1 MAEERSFLQKLL
13 KPTEEEK
20 RNIIE
25 QIEEGRK
32 YARILDEE
40 GFRSLVTRIAEQE
53 ALDQG
58 QTEEEVLQNKQKV
71 DQFLKTNKSIINKF
85 IPSGKADEIESNK
98 NLFGSAQAAEPDDI
112 PEITK
117 SKQRSIGIQKDEF
130 NEVSTGESV
139 ANAIVSGLIKIPQGF
154 VNFGTLIYDA
164 FQEEGIPVSQSLTA
178 KVNRAFENTAL
189 GVIAKQSEEQAR
201 ETAAGKIT
209 EAMIQL
215 YGAGKIAQKTAVPV
229 VTKLTQKSRQ
239 LADKLVGKIKKNKYV
254 NTSGNKNLYNAKRKV
269 EQLNKASGFDKFVG
283 VTVGGGLGTGAVVMK
298 AEDIGTFG
306 DIFEAGPTELDREE
320 KETSSEDAARQ
331 LANKLKFGAELGFP
345 ILPFFYGAGLA
356 GKAIATRGKE
366 LAYSN
371 KVIERWIDKFAEK
384 FRARSFKSEDIFVQT
399 QKLEGTK
406 AAIKLVAD
414 DFSKNIDDSL
424 NAISKETK
432 RASEAIEPETLS
444 KMMSEFML
452 TTPDSVVKNKIVF
465 NGFSKESTKSF
476 TESMKKI
483 GVSDFN
489 IDKIISDADLFRR
502 TIADL
507 KQAVLSGKNVNVGSK
522 EFNKI
527 MNDRTQNFLSS
538 DYKIFD
544 ANKGFLN
551 GYKPTLE
558 TKKEVA
564 DVFARYS
571 KAGKNPID
579 EDEAMQ
585 IVDNIVKQA
594 SKNPVTKTPEFPFG
608 TKNFLDDKAVQVKNI
623 AENIT
628 SGGKFKP
635 DGKGGLIQTKSD
647 LQAFKNLFGE
657 YKDAKKVIFNSME
670 DMGEILG
677 RDRFYSNLLKAS
689 DNLIKNGERGIF
701 YNSYNE
707 ALAKFPFQKIFAGR
721 EGIKV
726 KTNLADEIYTSPID
740 GKFTRQDFV
749 EAIRIGDEIVSS
761 PLTRSVPYRM
771 LFLIPKG
778 VTQAFKTV
786 LGPFTHA
793 RNFTSAM
800 VTAVHSGNIF
810 ISPAAMGNAIKMA
823 YKATQPQALYR
834 MTKNPRFRNTPE
846 GQGLYKFLLEEGVVN
861 QSAVYRDVEGLIS
874 DIAKGGDF
882 VSKFY
887 NSMGKKLKGA
897 VRVAQDFYVA
907 EDDAFRIINFLGEQ
921 HKLTQAFK
929 KGVENNLIKKMP
941 SEIDIMKEA
950 AGIVRETVPNY
961 AYVSDFVKSVRR
973 SPLGNFASFPAE
985 IVRTTANTTARSL
998 REVKDPIRKSI
1009 GYRRLLGQGITYA
1022 ALPVM
1027 AYEGARAL
1035 YGVSREKVAA
1045 MRELLPSFSKDNTI
1059 LPVYENGKYKYIDFS
1074 HGFFYDT
1081 LLNPVQ
1087 SVLANVEAKDEEPL
1101 IKGLATGMAKAMSSF
1116 MEPFVSESIYLGV
1129 VLDLF
1134 ARNGVTRKGTRI
1146 FNERDSIG
1154 NKLSAAFK
1162 HAAYQLSPG
1171 SLPQVKRMIAALT
1184 DETVKGTQYEVPD
1197 ELMGL
1202 LGFRK
1207 VPLDLNKSLNFKLAE
1222 FRTDERNE
1230 RGLIYKGSLT
1240 GDPVK
1245 DSELIVKQFIFANEQ
1260 RFETFNSMR
1269 RFYDA
1274 LKVLGMRDKE
1284 IKKEFNDRG
1293 MGTLYKKIQTNRFK
1307 PFTISDRM
1315 IEVYEQLSKE
1325 KGIPNPLNKRSEK
1338 MIKRIIKR
1346 LKKQRLN
1353 RDFIIDESM
1362 YVSDASSMQTPPLPN
1377 TPSPRIMAQTQQR
1390 NPITNL
1396 TATEQALLSPEEQ
1409 VIAGRT

>member
-1 MAEERSFLQKLL
+1 MAEERSFLQKLIN
-13 KPTEEEK
+13 PTEEEK

-32 YARILDEE
+32 YARILDKE
-40 GFRSLVTRIAEQE
+40 GFKAFVTRVAEQE

-58 QTEEEVLQNKQKV
+58 QTEEEVLENRKKV
-71 DQFLKTNKSIINKF
+71 EQLLKTDDSVINKF
-85 IPSGKADEIESNK
+85 IPTGKVAEIESNK
-98 NLFGSAQAAEPDDI
+98 GFFGSAQAAEPDEI
-112 PEITK
+112 PEIK
-117 SKQRSIGIQKDEF
+117 KEKRSVGIPTDEF
-130 NEVSTGESV
+130 NDISTGESV

-154 VNFGTLIYDA
+154 INFGTLIYDA
-164 FQEEGIPVSQSLTA
+164 FQEEGIPVSKSLTA
-178 KVNRAFENTAL
+178 KVNNRFENSAL
-189 GVIAKQSEEQAR
+189 GVIASQAEEKAR

-209 EAMIQL
+209 EAIVQL

-229 VTKLTQKSRQ
+229 VTKLTQKTRQ
-239 LADKLVGKIKKNKYV
+239 LAEKLVGKIKKNRYV
-254 NTSGNKNLYNAKRKV
+254 KTTNNKNLYNTKKKV
-269 EQLNKASGFDKFVG
+269 EQLNRASGFDKFVG
-283 VTVGGGLGTGAVVMK
+283 VTVGGGLGAGAVVMK

-306 DIFEAGPTELDREE
+306 DFIDVIPTKLDREE
-320 KETSSEDAARQ
+320 KETASEDAARQ
-331 LANKLKFGAELGFP
+331 LHNKLLFGAELGFP
-345 ILPFFYGAGLA
+345 IIPFFYGLSSA
-356 GKAIATRGKE
+356 GKMIANRGKE

-371 KVIERWIDKFAEK
+371 RAIERWVDKFAEK
-384 FRARSFKSEDIFVQT
+384 FRARSFKAEDIFVGT

-424 NAISKETK
+424 KIISKQTK
-432 RASEAIEPETLS
+432 KASEAIEPETLS

-452 TTPDSVVKNKIVF
+452 TTPDSVINKKIVF
-465 NGFSKESTKSF
+465 NGFSKESTKAFS
-476 TESMKKI
+476 ESMKKI
-483 GVSDFN
+483 GVSNFA
-489 IDKIISDADLFRR
+489 IDKIIADADLFRR

-507 KQAVLSGKNVNVGSK
+507 KQAVLSGKNVNVGTK

-527 MNDRTQNFLSS
+527 MNERTSNFLSS

-544 ANKGFLN
+544 GNKGFLN

-558 TKKEVA
+558 TKREVA
-564 DVFARYS
+564 DVFARYA
-571 KAGKNPID
+571 KANKTPID
-579 EDEAMQ
+579 EDEAMR

-628 SGGKFKP
+628 GGGKFKP

-677 RDRFYSNLLKAS
+677 RDKFYNQLLKAS
-689 DNLIKNGERGIF
+689 DELIKNGERGLF
-701 YNSYNE
+701 YKTYDD
-707 ALAKFPFQKIFAGR
+707 ALVNFPNQKIFAGR
-721 EGIKV
+721 DGLKL
-726 KTNLADEIYTSPID
+726 KTNLAEEIYTSPID
-740 GKFTRQDFV
+740 GKFTRADFA

-793 RNFTSAM
+793 RNFSSAM

-810 ISPAAMGNAIKMA
+810 ISPMAMGNAIKMA

-834 MTKNPRFRNTPE
+834 ATGNPRFRNTPE

-882 VSKFY
+882 VTKFY

-907 EDDAFRIINFLGEQ
+907 EDDAFRIINFLGEK
-921 HKLTQAFK
+921 HKLKQAFK
-929 KGVENNLIKKMP
+929 SAVERGIVKKMP
-941 SEIDIMKEA
+941 DDLELMQEA
-950 AGIVRETVPNY
+950 AAVVRETVPNY

-985 IVRTTANTTARSL
+985 IVRTTANATARSIK
-998 REVKDPIRKSI
+998 EIKDPIRKSI
-1009 GYRRLLGQGITYA
+1009 GYRRLLGQGVTYA
-1022 ALPVM
+1022 ALPIM

-1045 MRELLPSFSKDNTI
+1045 MRELLPQFSKDNTI

-1087 SVLANVEAKDEEPL
+1087 SVLANVEAKEEKPL
-1101 IKGLATGMAKAMSSF
+1101 LEGMVTGFGKAMASF

-1134 ARNGVTRKGTRI
+1134 ARNGVTRRGTRI
-1146 FNERDSIG
+1146 FNDRDSFG

-1171 SLPQVKRMIAALT
+1171 SLPQVKRMIAAAT
-1184 DETVKGTQYEVPD
+1184 DETIKGTQYEIPD

-1222 FRTDERNE
+1222 FRTDERSE

-1245 DSELIVKQFIFANEQ
+1245 DQELIVKQFIFANEQ
-1260 RFETFNSMR
+1260 RLETFNSMR

-1274 LKVLGMRDKE
+1274 LKLLGMRDKE
-1284 IKKEFNDRG
+1284 IKKEFDDRG
-1293 MGTLYKKIQTNRFK
+1293 MKDLYKKIRTNRFK
-1307 PFTISDRM
+1307 PFEISDRM
-1315 IEVYEQLSKE
+1315 IKVYEELAKE

-1338 MIKRIIKR
+1338 QIKRIIKR

-1353 RDFIIDESM
+1353 KDYIIDEKM
-1362 YVSDASSMQTPPLPN
+1362 YVSDASNIQTVPLPN
-1377 TPSPRIMAQTQQR
+1377 LPSPRIMAQTQQKDP
-1390 NPITNL
+1390 NTNL
-1396 TATEQALLSPEEQ
+1396 TETEQALLSPDEQ
-1409 VIAGRT
+1409 VIASRT

>member
-13 KPTEEEK
+13 NPTEEEK
-20 RNIIE
+20 RKIIE
-25 QIEEGRK
+25 GIEEGRK
-32 YARILDEE
+32 YSRILDKE
-40 GFRSLVTRIAEQE
+40 GFKGLVTRIAEQE

-58 QTEEEVLQNKQKV
+58 QTEEEVLQNREKV
-71 DQFLKTNKSIINKF
+71 EQFLKTNDSVINKF
-85 IPSGKADEIESNK
+85 IPTGKVAEIESNK
-98 NLFGSAQAAEPDDI
+98 NLFGSAQAAEPEEI
-112 PEITK
+112 PEIK
-117 SKQRSIGIQKDEF
+117 KEKRSVGIQANEF
-130 NEVSTGESV
+130 NEISTGESV
-139 ANAIVSGLIKIPQGF
+139 ANAVVSGLIKIPQGF

-164 FQEEGIPVSQSLTA
+164 FQEEGIPVSKSLTA
-178 KVNRAFENTAL
+178 RVNNKFENSVL
-189 GVIAKQSEEQAR
+189 GVIANQAEDKAR

-209 EAMIQL
+209 EAIIQL
-215 YGAGKIAQKTAVPV
+215 YGAGKIAQKTAVPA

-239 LADKLVGKIKKNKYV
+239 LADKLVGKIKKDRYV
-254 NTSGNKNLYNAKRKV
+254 KTTNNKNLYNVKKKV
-269 EQLNKASGFDKFVG
+269 DQLNKASGFDKFVG
-283 VTVGGGLGTGAVVMK
+283 VTVGGGLGAGAVVMK

-306 DIFEAGPTELDREE
+306 DIFESLPTTLDREE
-320 KETSSEDAARQ
+320 KKSSSEDAARQ
-331 LANKLKFGAELGFP
+331 LINKLKFGAELGFP

-371 KVIERWIDKFAEK
+371 RAIERWVDKFAEK
-384 FRARSFKSEDIFVQT
+384 FRARSFKAEDIFVGT

-406 AAIKLVAD
+406 AALKLVAD

-424 NAISKETK
+424 KAISKETK
-432 RASEAIEPETLS
+432 RASQALEPETLS

-452 TTPDSVVKNKIVF
+452 TTPDSVVNKRIVF
-465 NGFSKESTKSF
+465 NGFSKESTKAF
-476 TESMKKI
+476 TQSMEKL
-483 GVSDFN
+483 GVSNFN

-507 KQAVLSGKNVNVGSK
+507 KQAVLSGKNINVGTK
-522 EFNKI
+522 EFNNI
-527 MNDRTQNFLSS
+527 MNDRTKNFLSS

-544 ANKGFLN
+544 ANTGFLN

-571 KAGKNPID
+571 KANKTPID

-628 SGGKFKP
+628 SGGKFKA

-677 RDRFYSNLLKAS
+677 RDRFYNNLLKAS
-689 DNLIKNGERGIF
+689 DELIKRGERGLF
-701 YNSYNE
+701 YKNYDE
-707 ALAKFPFQKIFAGR
+707 ALINFPNQKIFAGR
-721 EGIKV
+721 DGLKL
-726 KTNLADEIYTSPID
+726 KTNLAEEIYTSPID
-740 GKFTRQDFV
+740 GKFTRADFA
-749 EAIRIGDEIVSS
+749 EAIRIGDDIVSS

-810 ISPAAMGNAIKMA
+810 ISPMAMGNAIKMA

-834 MTKNPRFRNTPE
+834 MTNNPRFRNTSE

-861 QSAVYRDVEGLIS
+861 QSAVYRDVEGLIT

-882 VSKFY
+882 VTKFY
-887 NSMGKKLKGA
+887 NSMGRKLKGA
-897 VRVAQDFYVA
+897 VKVAQDFYVA

-929 KGVENNLIKKMP
+929 KGVEKGIVKKMP
-941 SEIDIMKEA
+941 SELELMQEA
-950 AGIVRETVPNY
+950 AAVVRETVPNY

-985 IVRTTANTTARSL
+985 IVRTTANATARSIK
-998 REVKDPIRKSI
+998 EIKDPIRKSI

-1022 ALPVM
+1022 ALPIM

-1059 LPVYENGKYKYIDFS
+1059 MPVYENGKYKYIDFS

-1087 SVLANVEAKDEEPL
+1087 SVLANVEAQGEEPL

-1134 ARNGVTRKGTRI
+1134 ARNGVTRRGTRI
-1146 FNERDSIG
+1146 FNERDSLG

-1171 SLPQVKRMIAALT
+1171 SLPQVKRMVAALT
-1184 DETVKGTQYEVPD
+1184 DETIKGTQYEIPD

-1222 FRTDERNE
+1222 FREDERNE
-1230 RGLIYKGSLT
+1230 RGLIYKGTLT

-1245 DSELIVKQFIFANEQ
+1245 DQELIVKQFIFANEQ

-1284 IKKEFNDRG
+1284 IKQEFADRG
-1293 MGTLYKKIQTNRFK
+1293 MTPLYKKIQQNRFK
-1307 PFTISDRM
+1307 PLVISDRM
-1315 IEVYEQLSKE
+1315 IEVYEQLAKE

-1353 RDFIIDESM
+1353 RDFIIDQSM
-1362 YVSDASSMQTPPLPN
+1362 YVSDASNMQTPPLPN
-1377 TPSPRIMAQTQQR
+1377 TPSPRIMAQTQQKD
-1390 NPITNL
+1390 PITNL
-1396 TATEQALLSPEEQ
+1396 TRVESALLSDPLERE
-1409 VIAGRT
+1409 IASRT

>member
-13 KPTEEEK
+13 NPTEEEK
-20 RNIIE
+20 RKIIE
-25 QIEEGRK
+25 GIEEGRK
-32 YARILDEE
+32 YSRILDKE
-40 GFRSLVTRIAEQE
+40 GFKGLVTRIAEQE

-58 QTEEEVLQNKQKV
+58 QTEEEVLQNREKV
-71 DQFLKTNKSIINKF
+71 EQFLKTNDSVINKF
-85 IPSGKADEIESNK
+85 IPTGKVAEIESNK
-98 NLFGSAQAAEPDDI
+98 NLFGSAQAAEPEEI
-112 PEITK
+112 PEIK
-117 SKQRSIGIQKDEF
+117 KEKRSVGIQANEF
-130 NEVSTGESV
+130 NEISTGESV
-139 ANAIVSGLIKIPQGF
+139 ANAVVSGLIKIPQGF

-164 FQEEGIPVSQSLTA
+164 FQEEGIPVSKSLTA
-178 KVNRAFENTAL
+178 KVNNRFENSVL
-189 GVIAKQSEEQAR
+189 GVIANQAEDKAR

-209 EAMIQL
+209 EAIIQL
-215 YGAGKIAQKTAVPV
+215 YGAGKIAQKTAVPA

-239 LADKLVGKIKKNKYV
+239 LADKLVGKIKKDRYV
-254 NTSGNKNLYNAKRKV
+254 KTTNNKNLYNVKKKV
-269 EQLNKASGFDKFVG
+269 DQLNKASGFDKFVG
-283 VTVGGGLGTGAVVMK
+283 VTVGGGLGAGAVVMK

-306 DIFEAGPTELDREE
+306 DIFESLPTTLDREE
-320 KETSSEDAARQ
+320 KESSSEDAARQ
-331 LANKLKFGAELGFP
+331 LINKLKFGAELGFP

-371 KVIERWIDKFAEK
+371 RAIERWVDKFAEK
-384 FRARSFKSEDIFVQT
+384 FRARSFKAEDIFVGT

-406 AAIKLVAD
+406 AALKLVAD

-424 NAISKETK
+424 KAISKETK
-432 RASEAIEPETLS
+432 RASQALEPETLS

-452 TTPDSVVKNKIVF
+452 TTPDSVVNKRIVF
-465 NGFSKESTKSF
+465 NGFSKESTKAF
-476 TESMKKI
+476 TQSMEKL
-483 GVSDFN
+483 GVSNFN

-507 KQAVLSGKNVNVGSK
+507 KQAVLSGKNINVGTK
-522 EFNKI
+522 EFNNI
-527 MNDRTQNFLSS
+527 MNDRTKNFLSS

-544 ANKGFLN
+544 ANTGFLN

-571 KAGKNPID
+571 KANKTPID

-628 SGGKFKP
+628 SGGKFKA

-677 RDRFYSNLLKAS
+677 RDKFYNNLLKAS
-689 DNLIKNGERGIF
+689 DELIKRGERGLF
-701 YNSYNE
+701 YKNYDE
-707 ALAKFPFQKIFAGR
+707 ALINFPNQKIFAGR
-721 EGIKV
+721 DGLKL
-726 KTNLADEIYTSPID
+726 KTNLAEEIYTSPID
-740 GKFTRQDFV
+740 GKFTRADFA
-749 EAIRIGDEIVSS
+749 EAIRIGDDIVSS

-810 ISPAAMGNAIKMA
+810 ISPMAMGNAIKMA

-834 MTKNPRFRNTPE
+834 MTNNPRFRNTPE

-861 QSAVYRDVEGLIS
+861 QSAVYRDVEGLIT

-882 VSKFY
+882 VTKFY
-887 NSMGKKLKGA
+887 NSMGRKLKGA
-897 VRVAQDFYVA
+897 VKVAQDFYVA

-929 KGVENNLIKKMP
+929 KGVEKGIVKKMP
-941 SEIDIMKEA
+941 SELELMQEA
-950 AGIVRETVPNY
+950 AAVVRETVPNY

-985 IVRTTANTTARSL
+985 IVRTTANATARSIK
-998 REVKDPIRKSI
+998 EIKDPIRKSI
-1009 GYRRLLGQGITYA
+1009 GYRRLLGQGVTYA
-1022 ALPVM
+1022 TLPIM

-1059 LPVYENGKYKYIDFS
+1059 MPVYENGKYKYIDFS

-1087 SVLANVEAKDEEPL
+1087 SVLANVEAQGEEPL
-1101 IKGLATGMAKAMSSF
+1101 IKGLATGLAKAMSSF

-1134 ARNGVTRKGTRI
+1134 ARNGVTRRGTRI
-1146 FNERDSIG
+1146 FNERDSLG

-1171 SLPQVKRMIAALT
+1171 SLPQVKRMVAALT
-1184 DETVKGTQYEVPD
+1184 DETIKGTQYEIPD

-1222 FRTDERNE
+1222 FREDERNE
-1230 RGLIYKGSLT
+1230 RGLIYKGTLT

-1245 DSELIVKQFIFANEQ
+1245 DQELIVKQFIFANEQ

-1284 IKKEFNDRG
+1284 IKQEFADRG
-1293 MGTLYKKIQTNRFK
+1293 MTPLYKKIQQNRFK
-1307 PFTISDRM
+1307 PLVISDRM
-1315 IEVYEQLSKE
+1315 IEVYEQLAKE

-1353 RDFIIDESM
+1353 RDFIIDQSM

-1377 TPSPRIMAQTQQR
+1377 TPSPRIMAQTQQKDP
-1390 NPITNL
+1390 NTNL
-1396 TATEQALLSPEEQ
+1396 TRVESALLSDPLERE
-1409 VIAGRT
+1409 IASRT

>member
-1 MAEERSFLQKLL
+1 
-13 KPTEEEK
+13 
-20 RNIIE
+20 
-25 QIEEGRK
+25 
-32 YARILDEE
+32 
-40 GFRSLVTRIAEQE
+40 
-53 ALDQG
+53 
-58 QTEEEVLQNKQKV
+58 
-71 DQFLKTNKSIINKF
+71 
-85 IPSGKADEIESNK
+85 
-98 NLFGSAQAAEPDDI
+98 
-112 PEITK
+112 
-117 SKQRSIGIQKDEF
+117 
-130 NEVSTGESV
+130 
-139 ANAIVSGLIKIPQGF
+139 
-154 VNFGTLIYDA
+154 
-164 FQEEGIPVSQSLTA
+164 
-178 KVNRAFENTAL
+178 
-189 GVIAKQSEEQAR
+189 
-201 ETAAGKIT
+201 
-209 EAMIQL
+209 
-215 YGAGKIAQKTAVPV
+215 
-229 VTKLTQKSRQ
+229 
-239 LADKLVGKIKKNKYV
+239 
-254 NTSGNKNLYNAKRKV
+254 
-269 EQLNKASGFDKFVG
+269 
-283 VTVGGGLGTGAVVMK
+283 
-298 AEDIGTFG
+298 
-306 DIFEAGPTELDREE
+306 
-320 KETSSEDAARQ
+320 
-331 LANKLKFGAELGFP
+331 
-345 ILPFFYGAGLA
+345 
-356 GKAIATRGKE
+356 
-366 LAYSN
+366 
-371 KVIERWIDKFAEK
+371 
-384 FRARSFKSEDIFVQT
+384 
-399 QKLEGTK
+399 
-406 AAIKLVAD
+406 
-414 DFSKNIDDSL
+414 
-424 NAISKETK
+424 
-432 RASEAIEPETLS
+432 
-444 KMMSEFML
+444 
-452 TTPDSVVKNKIVF
+452 
-465 NGFSKESTKSF
+465 
-476 TESMKKI
+476 
-483 GVSDFN
+483 
-489 IDKIISDADLFRR
+489 
-502 TIADL
+502 
-507 KQAVLSGKNVNVGSK
+507 
-522 EFNKI
+522 
-527 MNDRTQNFLSS
+527 
-538 DYKIFD
+538 
-544 ANKGFLN
+544 
-551 GYKPTLE
+551 
-558 TKKEVA
+558 
-564 DVFARYS
+564 
-571 KAGKNPID
+571 
-579 EDEAMQ
+579 
-585 IVDNIVKQA
+585 
-594 SKNPVTKTPEFPFG
+594 
-608 TKNFLDDKAVQVKNI
+608 
-623 AENIT
+623 
-628 SGGKFKP
+628 
-635 DGKGGLIQTKSD
+635 
-647 LQAFKNLFGE
+647 
-657 YKDAKKVIFNSME
+657 
-670 DMGEILG
+670 
-677 RDRFYSNLLKAS
+677 
-689 DNLIKNGERGIF
+689 
-701 YNSYNE
+701 
-707 ALAKFPFQKIFAGR
+707 
-721 EGIKV
+721 
-726 KTNLADEIYTSPID
+726 
-740 GKFTRQDFV
+740 
-749 EAIRIGDEIVSS
+749 
-761 PLTRSVPYRM
+761 
-771 LFLIPKG
+771 
-778 VTQAFKTV
+778 
-786 LGPFTHA
+786 
-793 RNFTSAM
+793 
-800 VTAVHSGNIF
+800 
-810 ISPAAMGNAIKMA
+810 MGNAIKMA

-834 MTKNPRFRNTPE
+834 ATGNPRFRNTPE

-929 KGVENNLIKKMP
+929 KGVEKNLIKKMP

-1009 GYRRLLGQGITYA
+1009 GYRRLLGQSITYA

-1087 SVLANVEAKDEEPL
+1087 SVLANVEAKGEEPL

-1134 ARNGVTRKGTRI
+1134 ARKGVTRKGTRI
-1146 FNERDSIG
+1146 FNERDFIG

-1184 DETVKGTQYEVPD
+1184 DETIKGTQYEIPD

-1230 RGLIYKGSLT
+1230 RGLIYKGTLT

-1284 IKKEFNDRG
+1284 IKKEFDDRG

-1338 MIKRIIKR
+1338 QIKRIIKR

-1362 YVSDASSMQTPPLPN
+1362 YVSDASSMQIPPLPN
-1377 TPSPRIMAQTQQR
+1377 TPSPRIMAQTQQKD
-1390 NPITNL
+1390 PITNL
-1396 TATEQALLSPEEQ
+1396 TRTEKALLSPEEQ
-1409 VIAGRT
+1409 VIASRT

>member
-13 KPTEEEK
+13 NPTEEEK
-20 RNIIE
+20 RKIIE
-25 QIEEGRK
+25 GIEEGRK
-32 YARILDEE
+32 YSRILDKE
-40 GFRSLVTRIAEQE
+40 GFKGLVTRIAEQE

-58 QTEEEVLQNKQKV
+58 QTEEEVLQNREKV
-71 DQFLKTNKSIINKF
+71 EQFLKTNDSVINKF
-85 IPSGKADEIESNK
+85 IPTGKVAEIESNK
-98 NLFGSAQAAEPDDI
+98 NLFGSAQAAEPEEI
-112 PEITK
+112 PEIK
-117 SKQRSIGIQKDEF
+117 KEKRSVGIQANEF
-130 NEVSTGESV
+130 NEISTGESV
-139 ANAIVSGLIKIPQGF
+139 ANAVVSGLIKIPQGF

-164 FQEEGIPVSQSLTA
+164 FQEEGIPVSKSLTA
-178 KVNRAFENTAL
+178 KVNNKFENSVL
-189 GVIAKQSEEQAR
+189 GVIANQAEDKAR

-209 EAMIQL
+209 EAIIQL
-215 YGAGKIAQKTAVPV
+215 YGAGKIAQKTAVPA

-239 LADKLVGKIKKNKYV
+239 LADKLVGKIKKDRYV
-254 NTSGNKNLYNAKRKV
+254 KTTNNKNLYNVKKKV
-269 EQLNKASGFDKFVG
+269 DQLNKASGFDKFVG
-283 VTVGGGLGTGAVVMK
+283 VTVGGGLGAGAVVMK

-306 DIFEAGPTELDREE
+306 DIFESLPTTLDREE
-320 KETSSEDAARQ
+320 KESSSEDAARQ
-331 LANKLKFGAELGFP
+331 LINKLKFGAELGFP

-371 KVIERWIDKFAEK
+371 RAIERWVDKFAEK
-384 FRARSFKSEDIFVQT
+384 FRARSFKAEDIFVGT

-406 AAIKLVAD
+406 AALKLVAD

-424 NAISKETK
+424 KAISKETK
-432 RASEAIEPETLS
+432 RASQALEPETLS

-452 TTPDSVVKNKIVF
+452 TTPDSVVNKRIVF
-465 NGFSKESTKSF
+465 NGFSKESTKAF
-476 TESMKKI
+476 TQSMEKL
-483 GVSDFN
+483 GVSNFN

-507 KQAVLSGKNVNVGSK
+507 KQAVLSGKNINVGTK
-522 EFNKI
+522 EFNNI
-527 MNDRTQNFLSS
+527 MNDRTKNFLSS

-544 ANKGFLN
+544 ANTGFLN

-571 KAGKNPID
+571 KANKTPID

-628 SGGKFKP
+628 SGGKFKA

-677 RDRFYSNLLKAS
+677 RDRFYNNLLKAS
-689 DNLIKNGERGIF
+689 DELIKRGERGLF
-701 YNSYNE
+701 YKNYDE
-707 ALAKFPFQKIFAGR
+707 ALINFPNQKIFAGR
-721 EGIKV
+721 DGLKL
-726 KTNLADEIYTSPID
+726 KTNLAEEIYTSPID
-740 GKFTRQDFV
+740 GKFTRADFA
-749 EAIRIGDEIVSS
+749 EAIRIGDDIVSS

-810 ISPAAMGNAIKMA
+810 ISPMAMGNAIKMA

-834 MTKNPRFRNTPE
+834 MTNNPRFRNTPE

-861 QSAVYRDVEGLIS
+861 QSAVYRDVEGLIT

-882 VSKFY
+882 VTKFY
-887 NSMGKKLKGA
+887 NSMGRKLKGA
-897 VRVAQDFYVA
+897 VKVAQDFYVA

-929 KGVENNLIKKMP
+929 KGVEKGIVKKMP
-941 SEIDIMKEA
+941 SELELMQEA
-950 AGIVRETVPNY
+950 AAVVRETVPNY

-985 IVRTTANTTARSL
+985 IVRTTANATARSIK
-998 REVKDPIRKSI
+998 EIKDPIRKSI

-1022 ALPVM
+1022 ALPIM

-1059 LPVYENGKYKYIDFS
+1059 MPVYENGKYKYIDFS

-1087 SVLANVEAKDEEPL
+1087 SVLANVEAQGEEPL

-1134 ARNGVTRKGTRI
+1134 ARNGVTRRGTRI
-1146 FNERDSIG
+1146 FNERDSLG

-1171 SLPQVKRMIAALT
+1171 SLPQVKRMVAALT
-1184 DETVKGTQYEVPD
+1184 DETIKGTQYEIPD

-1222 FRTDERNE
+1222 FREDERNE
-1230 RGLIYKGSLT
+1230 RGLIYKGTLT

-1245 DSELIVKQFIFANEQ
+1245 DQELIVKQFIFANEQ

-1284 IKKEFNDRG
+1284 IKQEFADRG
-1293 MGTLYKKIQTNRFK
+1293 MTPLYKKIQQNRFK
-1307 PFTISDRM
+1307 PLVISDRM
-1315 IEVYEQLSKE
+1315 IEVYEQLAKE

-1353 RDFIIDESM
+1353 RDFIIDQSM

-1377 TPSPRIMAQTQQR
+1377 TPSPRIMAQTQQKD
-1390 NPITNL
+1390 PITNL
-1396 TATEQALLSPEEQ
+1396 TRVESALLSDPLERE
-1409 VIAGRT
+1409 IASRT

>member
-13 KPTEEEK
+13 NPTEEEK
-20 RNIIE
+20 RKIIE
-25 QIEEGRK
+25 GIEEGRK
-32 YARILDEE
+32 YSRILDKE
-40 GFRSLVTRIAEQE
+40 GFKGLVTRIAEQE

-58 QTEEEVLQNKQKV
+58 QTEEEVLQNREKV
-71 DQFLKTNKSIINKF
+71 EQFLKTNDSVINKF
-85 IPSGKADEIESNK
+85 IPTGKVAEIESNK
-98 NLFGSAQAAEPDDI
+98 NLFGSAQAAEPEEI
-112 PEITK
+112 PEIK
-117 SKQRSIGIQKDEF
+117 KEKRSVGIQANEF
-130 NEVSTGESV
+130 NEISTGESV
-139 ANAIVSGLIKIPQGF
+139 ANAVVSGLIKIPQGF

-164 FQEEGIPVSQSLTA
+164 FQEEGIPVSKSLTA
-178 KVNRAFENTAL
+178 KVNNKFENSVL
-189 GVIAKQSEEQAR
+189 GVIANQAEDKAR

-209 EAMIQL
+209 EAIIQL
-215 YGAGKIAQKTAVPV
+215 YGAGKIAQKTAVPA

-239 LADKLVGKIKKNKYV
+239 LADKLVGKIKKDRYV
-254 NTSGNKNLYNAKRKV
+254 KTTNNKNLYNVKKKV
-269 EQLNKASGFDKFVG
+269 DQLNKASGFDKFVG
-283 VTVGGGLGTGAVVMK
+283 VTVGGGLGAGAVVMK

-306 DIFEAGPTELDREE
+306 DIFESLPTTLDREE
-320 KETSSEDAARQ
+320 KKSSSEDAARQ
-331 LANKLKFGAELGFP
+331 LINKLKFGAELGFP

-371 KVIERWIDKFAEK
+371 RAIERWVDKFAEK
-384 FRARSFKSEDIFVQT
+384 FRARSFKAEDIFVGT

-406 AAIKLVAD
+406 AALKLVAD

-424 NAISKETK
+424 KAISKETK
-432 RASEAIEPETLS
+432 RASQALEPETLS

-452 TTPDSVVKNKIVF
+452 TTPDSVVNKRIVF
-465 NGFSKESTKSF
+465 NGFSKESTKAF
-476 TESMKKI
+476 TQSMEKL
-483 GVSDFN
+483 GVSNFN

-507 KQAVLSGKNVNVGSK
+507 KQAVLSGKNINVGTK
-522 EFNKI
+522 EFNNI
-527 MNDRTQNFLSS
+527 MNDRTKNFLSS

-544 ANKGFLN
+544 ANTGFLN

-571 KAGKNPID
+571 KANKTPID

-628 SGGKFKP
+628 SGGKFKA

-677 RDRFYSNLLKAS
+677 RDRFYNNLLKAS
-689 DNLIKNGERGIF
+689 DELIKRGERGLF
-701 YNSYNE
+701 YKNYDE
-707 ALAKFPFQKIFAGR
+707 ALINFPNQKIFAGR
-721 EGIKV
+721 DGLKL
-726 KTNLADEIYTSPID
+726 KTNLAEEIYTSPID
-740 GKFTRQDFV
+740 GKFTRADFA
-749 EAIRIGDEIVSS
+749 EAIRIGDDIVSS

-810 ISPAAMGNAIKMA
+810 ISPMAMGNAIKMA

-834 MTKNPRFRNTPE
+834 MTNNPRFRNTPE

-861 QSAVYRDVEGLIS
+861 QSAVYRDVEGLIT

-882 VSKFY
+882 VTKFY
-887 NSMGKKLKGA
+887 NSMGRKLKGA
-897 VRVAQDFYVA
+897 VKVAQDFYVA

-929 KGVENNLIKKMP
+929 KGVEKGIVKKMP
-941 SEIDIMKEA
+941 SELELMQEA
-950 AGIVRETVPNY
+950 AAVVRETVPNY

-985 IVRTTANTTARSL
+985 IVRTTANATARSIK
-998 REVKDPIRKSI
+998 EIKDPIRKSI

-1022 ALPVM
+1022 ALPIM

-1059 LPVYENGKYKYIDFS
+1059 MPVYENGKYKYIDFS

-1087 SVLANVEAKDEEPL
+1087 SVLANVEAQGEEPL
-1101 IKGLATGMAKAMSSF
+1101 IKGLATGLAKAMSSF

-1134 ARNGVTRKGTRI
+1134 ARNGVTRRGTRI
-1146 FNERDSIG
+1146 FNERDSLG

-1171 SLPQVKRMIAALT
+1171 SLPQVKRMVAALT
-1184 DETVKGTQYEVPD
+1184 DETIKGTQYEIPD

-1222 FRTDERNE
+1222 FREDERNE
-1230 RGLIYKGSLT
+1230 RGLIYKGTLT

-1245 DSELIVKQFIFANEQ
+1245 DQELIVKQFIFANEQ

-1284 IKKEFNDRG
+1284 IKQEFADRG
-1293 MGTLYKKIQTNRFK
+1293 MTPLYKKIQQNRFK
-1307 PFTISDRM
+1307 PLVISDRM
-1315 IEVYEQLSKE
+1315 IEVYEQLAKE

-1353 RDFIIDESM
+1353 RDFIIDQSM

-1377 TPSPRIMAQTQQR
+1377 TPSPRIMAQTQQKD
-1390 NPITNL
+1390 PITNL
-1396 TATEQALLSPEEQ
+1396 TRVESALLSDPLERE
-1409 VIAGRT
+1409 IASRT

>member
-13 KPTEEEK
+13 NPTEEEK
-20 RNIIE
+20 RKIIE
-25 QIEEGRK
+25 GIEEGRK
-32 YARILDEE
+32 YSRILDKE
-40 GFRSLVTRIAEQE
+40 GFKGLVTRIAEQE

-58 QTEEEVLQNKQKV
+58 QTEEEVLQNREKV
-71 DQFLKTNKSIINKF
+71 EQFLKTNDSVINKF
-85 IPSGKADEIESNK
+85 IPTGKVAEIESNK
-98 NLFGSAQAAEPDDI
+98 NLFGSAQAAEPEEI
-112 PEITK
+112 PEIK
-117 SKQRSIGIQKDEF
+117 KEKRSVGIQANEF
-130 NEVSTGESV
+130 NEISTGESV
-139 ANAIVSGLIKIPQGF
+139 ANAVVSGLIKIPQGF

-164 FQEEGIPVSQSLTA
+164 FQEEGIPVSKSLTA
-178 KVNRAFENTAL
+178 KVNNKFENSVL
-189 GVIAKQSEEQAR
+189 GVIANQAEDKAR

-209 EAMIQL
+209 EAIIQL
-215 YGAGKIAQKTAVPV
+215 YGAGKIAQKTAVPA

-239 LADKLVGKIKKNKYV
+239 LADKLVGKIKKDRYV
-254 NTSGNKNLYNAKRKV
+254 KTTNNKNLYNVKKKV
-269 EQLNKASGFDKFVG
+269 DQLNKASGFDKFVG
-283 VTVGGGLGTGAVVMK
+283 VTVGGGLGAGAVVMK

-306 DIFEAGPTELDREE
+306 DIFESLPTTLDREE
-320 KETSSEDAARQ
+320 KKSSSEDAARQ
-331 LANKLKFGAELGFP
+331 LINKLKFGAELGFP

-371 KVIERWIDKFAEK
+371 RAIERWVDKFAEK
-384 FRARSFKSEDIFVQT
+384 FRARSFKAEDIFVGT

-406 AAIKLVAD
+406 AALKLVAD

-424 NAISKETK
+424 KAISKETK
-432 RASEAIEPETLS
+432 RASQALEPETLS

-452 TTPDSVVKNKIVF
+452 TTPDSVVNKRIVF
-465 NGFSKESTKSF
+465 NGFSKESTKAF
-476 TESMKKI
+476 TQSMEKL
-483 GVSDFN
+483 GVSNFN

-507 KQAVLSGKNVNVGSK
+507 KQAVLSGKNINVGTK
-522 EFNKI
+522 EFNNI
-527 MNDRTQNFLSS
+527 MNDRTKNFLSS

-544 ANKGFLN
+544 ANTGFLN

-571 KAGKNPID
+571 KANKTPID

-628 SGGKFKP
+628 SGGKFKA

-677 RDRFYSNLLKAS
+677 RDRFYNNLLKAS
-689 DNLIKNGERGIF
+689 DELIKRGERGLF
-701 YNSYNE
+701 YKNYDE
-707 ALAKFPFQKIFAGR
+707 ALINFPNQKIFAGR
-721 EGIKV
+721 DGLKL
-726 KTNLADEIYTSPID
+726 KTNLAEEIYTSPID
-740 GKFTRQDFV
+740 GKFTRADFA
-749 EAIRIGDEIVSS
+749 EAIRIGDDIVSS

-810 ISPAAMGNAIKMA
+810 ISPMAMGNAIKMA

-834 MTKNPRFRNTPE
+834 MTNNPRFRNTSE

-861 QSAVYRDVEGLIS
+861 QSAVYRDVEGLIT

-882 VSKFY
+882 VTKFY
-887 NSMGKKLKGA
+887 NSMGRKLKGA
-897 VRVAQDFYVA
+897 VKVAQDFYVA

-929 KGVENNLIKKMP
+929 KGVEKGIVKKMP
-941 SEIDIMKEA
+941 SELELMQEA
-950 AGIVRETVPNY
+950 AAVVRETVPNY

-985 IVRTTANTTARSL
+985 IVRTTANATARSIK
-998 REVKDPIRKSI
+998 EIKDPIRKSI

-1022 ALPVM
+1022 ALPIM

-1059 LPVYENGKYKYIDFS
+1059 MPVYENGKYKYIDFS

-1087 SVLANVEAKDEEPL
+1087 SVLANVEAQGEEPL

-1134 ARNGVTRKGTRI
+1134 ARNGVTRRGTRI
-1146 FNERDSIG
+1146 FNERDSLG

-1171 SLPQVKRMIAALT
+1171 SLPQVKRMVAALT
-1184 DETVKGTQYEVPD
+1184 DETIKGTQYEIPD

-1222 FRTDERNE
+1222 FREDERNE
-1230 RGLIYKGSLT
+1230 RGLIYKGTLT

-1245 DSELIVKQFIFANEQ
+1245 DQELIVKQFIFANEQ

-1284 IKKEFNDRG
+1284 IKQEFADRG
-1293 MGTLYKKIQTNRFK
+1293 MTPLYKKIQQNRFK
-1307 PFTISDRM
+1307 PLVISDRM
-1315 IEVYEQLSKE
+1315 IEVYEQLAKE

-1353 RDFIIDESM
+1353 RDFIIDQSM

-1377 TPSPRIMAQTQQR
+1377 TPSPRIMAQTQQKD
-1390 NPITNL
+1390 PITNL
-1396 TATEQALLSPEEQ
+1396 TRVESALLSDPLERE
-1409 VIAGRT
+1409 IASRT

>member
-1 MAEERSFLQKLL
+1 VAEERNFFQKLL
-13 KPTEEEK
+13 NPTEEEK
-20 RNIIE
+20 RKIIE
-25 QIEEGRK
+25 GIEEGRK
-32 YARILDEE
+32 YRQILDKE
-40 GFRSLVTRIAEQE
+40 GFKGLVTRIAEQE

-58 QTEEEVLQNKQKV
+58 QTEEEVLQNRNKV
-71 DQFLKTNKSIINKF
+71 TQFLKTNDSIIDKF
-85 IPSGKADEIESNK
+85 IPTGKVAEIENNK
-98 NLFGSAQAAEPDDI
+98 GFFGSAQAAEPEEI
-112 PEITK
+112 PEIK
-117 SKQRSIGIQKDEF
+117 KEKRSLGIPVNEF
-130 NEVSTGESV
+130 NEISTGESV
-139 ANAIVSGLIKIPQGF
+139 ANAMVSGLIKIPQGF

-164 FQEEGIPVSQSLTA
+164 FQEEGIPVSKSLTA
-178 KVNRAFENTAL
+178 RVNNKFENSVL
-189 GVIAKQSEEQAR
+189 GVIASQAEDKAR

-209 EAMIQL
+209 EAIIQL
-215 YGAGKIAQKTAVPV
+215 YGAGKIAQKTAVPA
-229 VTKLTQKSRQ
+229 VTKITQKSRQ
-239 LADKLVGKIKKNKYV
+239 LADKLVGKIKKNRYV
-254 NTSGNKNLYNAKRKV
+254 KTTNNKNLYNAKKKV
-269 EQLNKASGFDKFVG
+269 DQLNKASGFDKFVG
-283 VTVGGGLGTGAVVMK
+283 VTVGGGLGAGAVVMK

-306 DIFEAGPTELDREE
+306 DFIDVIPTKLDREE
-320 KETSSEDAARQ
+320 KESASEDAARQ
-331 LANKLKFGAELGFP
+331 LHNKLLFGAELGFP
-345 ILPFFYGAGLA
+345 IIPFFYGIGSI
-356 GKAIATRGKE
+356 GKMISTKGKE

-371 KVIERWIDKFAEK
+371 RAVERWVDKFAEK
-384 FRARSFKSEDIFVQT
+384 FRARSFKAEDIFVGT

-406 AAIKLVAD
+406 AAVKLVAD

-424 NAISKETK
+424 KIISKETK
-432 RASEAIEPETLS
+432 KASQAVEPATLS

-452 TTPDSVVKNKIVF
+452 TTPDSVINKKIVF
-465 NGFSKESTKSF
+465 NGFSKESTKAFS
-476 TESMKKI
+476 EGMKKI
-483 GVSDFN
+483 GVSDFSV
-489 IDKIISDADLFRR
+489 DKIIADADLFRR

-507 KQAVLSGKNVNVGSK
+507 KQAVLSGKNINVGSK
-522 EFNKI
+522 QFNEI
-527 MNDRTQNFLSS
+527 MNDRTKNFLSS

-544 ANKGFLN
+544 GNRGFLN
-551 GYKPTLE
+551 GFKPALE
-558 TKKEVA
+558 TKREVA

-571 KAGKNPID
+571 KANKAPID

-585 IVDNIVKQA
+585 IVDNIIKQA

-657 YKDAKKVIFNSME
+657 YKDAKKVIFNSMQ

-677 RDRFYSNLLKAS
+677 RDKFYSNLLKAS
-689 DNLIKNGERGIF
+689 NELIKNGERGLF
-701 YNSYNE
+701 YKSYDE
-707 ALAKFPFQKIFAGR
+707 ALVNFPNQKIFAGKD
-721 EGIKV
+721 GLKL
-726 KTNLADEIYTSPID
+726 KTNLAEEIYTSPID
-740 GKFTRQDFV
+740 GKFTRSDFA
-749 EAIRIGDEIVSS
+749 EAIKIGDDIVST
-761 PLTRSVPYRM
+761 PLTKSVPYRM

-810 ISPAAMGNAIKMA
+810 ISPMAMGNAIKMA

-834 MTKNPRFRNTPE
+834 ATGNPRFRNTPE

-874 DIAKGGDF
+874 DIAKGGDY

-897 VRVAQDFYVA
+897 VKVAQDFYVA
-907 EDDAFRIINFLGEQ
+907 EDDAFRIINFLGEK
-921 HKLTQAFK
+921 HKLKQAFK
-929 KGVENNLIKKMP
+929 SAVEKGIVKKMP
-941 SEIDIMKEA
+941 DDIELMKEA

-985 IVRTTANTTARSL
+985 IVRTTANATQRSIK
-998 REVKDPIRKSI
+998 EIKDPIRKSI

-1022 ALPVM
+1022 ALPIAAV
-1027 AYEGARAL
+1027 EGGRAL
-1035 YGVSREKVAA
+1035 YGVSREKLAA
-1045 MRELLPSFSKDNTI
+1045 MRELLPSFSKDNTVI
-1059 LPVYENGKYKYIDFS
+1059 PVYENGKYKYVDFS

-1087 SVLANVEAKDEEPL
+1087 SVLANVEAKGEAPL
-1101 IKGLATGMAKAMSSF
+1101 LEGMVTGFGKAMAGF

-1134 ARNGVTRKGTRI
+1134 ARKGVTRRGTRI
-1146 FNERDSIG
+1146 FNERDLFG

-1171 SLPQVKRMIAALT
+1171 SLPQVKRMIAAAT
-1184 DETVKGTQYEVPD
+1184 DQTVKGTQYEIPD

-1222 FRTDERNE
+1222 FRDFERSE

-1245 DSELIVKQFIFANEQ
+1245 DQELIVKQFIFANEQ

-1274 LKVLGMRDKE
+1274 LKTLGMRDKE
-1284 IKKEFNDRG
+1284 IKKEFDDRG
-1293 MGTLYKKIQTNRFK
+1293 MKPLYKKISSNRFK
-1307 PFTISDRM
+1307 PFEISDRM
-1315 IEVYEQLSKE
+1315 KEVYEQLAKE

-1338 MIKRIIKR
+1338 QIKRIIKR

-1353 RDFIIDESM
+1353 KDFIIDEKM

-1377 TPSPRIMAQTQQR
+1377 LPSPRIMAQTQ
-1390 NPITNL
+1390 NIDPNTNL
-1396 TATEQALLSPEEQ
+1396 TQTQEALLSPEEK
-1409 VIAGRT
+1409 VIASRT

>member
-13 KPTEEEK
+13 NPTEEEK
-20 RNIIE
+20 RKIIE
-25 QIEEGRK
+25 GIEEGRK
-32 YARILDEE
+32 YSRILDKE
-40 GFRSLVTRIAEQE
+40 GFKGLVTRIAEQE

-58 QTEEEVLQNKQKV
+58 QTEEEVLQNREKV
-71 DQFLKTNKSIINKF
+71 EQFLKTNDSVINKF
-85 IPSGKADEIESNK
+85 IPTGKVAEIESNK
-98 NLFGSAQAAEPDDI
+98 NLFGSAQAAEPEEI
-112 PEITK
+112 PEIK
-117 SKQRSIGIQKDEF
+117 KEKRSVGIQANEF
-130 NEVSTGESV
+130 NEISTGESV
-139 ANAIVSGLIKIPQGF
+139 ANAVVSGLIKIPQGF

-164 FQEEGIPVSQSLTA
+164 FQEEGIPVSKSLTA
-178 KVNRAFENTAL
+178 RVNNKFENSVL
-189 GVIAKQSEEQAR
+189 GVIANQAEDKAR

-209 EAMIQL
+209 EAIIQL
-215 YGAGKIAQKTAVPV
+215 YGAGKIAQKTAVPA

-239 LADKLVGKIKKNKYV
+239 LADKLVGKIKKDRYV
-254 NTSGNKNLYNAKRKV
+254 KTTNNKNLYNVKKKV
-269 EQLNKASGFDKFVG
+269 DQLNKASGFDKFVG
-283 VTVGGGLGTGAVVMK
+283 VTVGGGLGAGAVVMK

-306 DIFEAGPTELDREE
+306 DIFESLPTTLDREE
-320 KETSSEDAARQ
+320 KKSSSEDAARQ
-331 LANKLKFGAELGFP
+331 LINKLKFGAELGFP

-371 KVIERWIDKFAEK
+371 RAIERWVDKFAEK
-384 FRARSFKSEDIFVQT
+384 FRARSFKAEDIFVGT

-406 AAIKLVAD
+406 AALKLVAD

-424 NAISKETK
+424 KAISKETK
-432 RASEAIEPETLS
+432 RASQALEPETLS

-452 TTPDSVVKNKIVF
+452 TTPDSVVNKRIVF
-465 NGFSKESTKSF
+465 NGFSKESTKAF
-476 TESMKKI
+476 TQSMEKL
-483 GVSDFN
+483 GVSNFN

-507 KQAVLSGKNVNVGSK
+507 KQAVLSGKNINVGTK
-522 EFNKI
+522 EFNNI
-527 MNDRTQNFLSS
+527 MNDRTKNFLSS

-544 ANKGFLN
+544 ANTGFLN

-571 KAGKNPID
+571 KANKTPID

-628 SGGKFKP
+628 SGGKFKA

-677 RDRFYSNLLKAS
+677 RDRFYNNLLKAS
-689 DNLIKNGERGIF
+689 DELIKRGERGLF
-701 YNSYNE
+701 YKNYDE
-707 ALAKFPFQKIFAGR
+707 ALINFPNQKIFAGR
-721 EGIKV
+721 DGLKL
-726 KTNLADEIYTSPID
+726 KTNLAEEIYTSPID
-740 GKFTRQDFV
+740 GKFTRADFA
-749 EAIRIGDEIVSS
+749 EAIRIGDDIVSS

-810 ISPAAMGNAIKMA
+810 ISPMAMGNAIKMA

-834 MTKNPRFRNTPE
+834 MTNNPRFRNTPE

-861 QSAVYRDVEGLIS
+861 QSAVYRDVEGLIT

-882 VSKFY
+882 VTKFY
-887 NSMGKKLKGA
+887 NSMGRKLKGA
-897 VRVAQDFYVA
+897 VKVAQDFYVA

-929 KGVENNLIKKMP
+929 KGVEKGIVKKMP
-941 SEIDIMKEA
+941 SELELMQEA
-950 AGIVRETVPNY
+950 AAVVRETVPNY

-985 IVRTTANTTARSL
+985 IVRTTANATARSIK
-998 REVKDPIRKSI
+998 EIKDPIRKSI

-1022 ALPVM
+1022 ALPIM

-1059 LPVYENGKYKYIDFS
+1059 MPVYENGKYKYIDFS

-1087 SVLANVEAKDEEPL
+1087 SVLANVEAQGEEPL

-1134 ARNGVTRKGTRI
+1134 ARNGVTRRGTRI
-1146 FNERDSIG
+1146 FNERDSLG

-1171 SLPQVKRMIAALT
+1171 SLPQVKRMVAALT
-1184 DETVKGTQYEVPD
+1184 DETIKGTQYEIPD

-1222 FRTDERNE
+1222 FREDERNE
-1230 RGLIYKGSLT
+1230 RGLIYKGTLT

-1245 DSELIVKQFIFANEQ
+1245 DQELIVKQFIFANEQ

-1284 IKKEFNDRG
+1284 IKQEFADRG
-1293 MGTLYKKIQTNRFK
+1293 MTPLYKKIQQNRFK
-1307 PFTISDRM
+1307 PLVISDRM
-1315 IEVYEQLSKE
+1315 IEVYEQLAKE

-1353 RDFIIDESM
+1353 RDFIIDQSM

-1377 TPSPRIMAQTQQR
+1377 TPSPRIMAQTQQKD
-1390 NPITNL
+1390 PITNL
-1396 TATEQALLSPEEQ
+1396 TRVESALLSDPLERE
-1409 VIAGRT
+1409 IASRT